1 VEAKE
6 VGEVRET
13 AQAGTSFIG
22 VHLTV
27 KDMSVA
33 VEFYRRIGLDVGEPA
48 GGSHV
53 EIDVGSGVHIALSTV
68 ELTRSYDPG
77 WREPNLPPGS
87 VLQFRVGSRAAVD
100 ALYQELTEAGYH
112 GHLPPFDAFWGNRYA
127 EVDDPDGHVVGF
139 HSPRDPA
146 GGS

>member
-1 VEAKE
+1 MEAEE
-6 VGEVRET
+6 VGEVRGT
-13 AQAGTSFIG
+13 AQGTSFIG
-22 VHLTV
+22 MHLTV
-27 KDMSVA
+27 KDMSA
-33 VEFYRRIGLDVGEPA
+33 SIAFYRRIGLDIGEPV
-48 GGSHV
+48 GGDPHV

-77 WREPNLPPGS
+77 WREPNLAPGS

-100 ALYQELTEAGYH
+100 ALYRELTEAGYR

-146 GGS
+146 VGS